1 MVVSIEQS
9 PGGLMSV
16 VVFWVFWG
24 VCVWGGGGLFSFNL
38 ADMTTAELC

>member
-24 VCVWGGGGLFSFNL
+24 GCVWGGGGVV
-38 ADMTTAELC
+38 

>member
-16 VVFWVFWG
+16 VVFWGFLG
-24 VCVWGGGGLFSFNL
+24 VCVGWGGVGGGV
-38 ADMTTAELC
+38 